1 MTNQPKNRRDFDEWD
16 AVFEDSDP
24 TRVLDPRTFGQDA
37 GSSQASTPADAGV
50 SATRYQ
56 HVPPTEQN
64 QNHQQTVPVQAQPQ
78 PTQQVYS
85 AEPATPAQPVQAV
98 PASAYP
104 TAHLGA
110 IASAAALKRV
120 QFIPAFCGALVA
132 YALATGGLALARTVM
147 GVLGVSTYSGL
158 TETVLAVTTPASR
171 TQALP
176 WLITVAALIA
186 VAFGLA
192 GYTASRMTALAPSKQ
207 AVGVLAVS
215 ALGVLL
221 ATLLTWA
228 TAQLTHPLAPAYAL
242 QPLLTPDLAIGALTT
257 LATGVLALVGAL
269 IGAGLGTRYHRALTG
284 ADART
289 H

>member
-1 MTNQPKNRRDFDEWD
+1 MTDQPKNRRDFDEWD

-37 GSSQASTPADAGV
+37 GSSPASAPADAGV

-56 HVPPTEQN
+56 RVPSTE
-64 QNHQQTVPVQAQPQ
+64 QNHQQTAPPQAQPQ

-85 AEPATPAQPVQAV
+85 AEQATPAQPLAAV
-98 PASAYP
+98 ERPAYSPVPSSGVASSA
-104 TAHLGA
+104 
-110 IASAAALKRV
+110 SVLKRV

-132 YALATGGLALARTVM
+132 YGLTTGGLALARTLM
-147 GVLGVSTYSGL
+147 GLLGVSTYSGL
-158 TETVLAVTTPASR
+158 TETVLAVTAPASR

>member
-1 MTNQPKNRRDFDEWD
+1 MTDQPKNRRDFDEWD

-56 HVPPTEQN
+56 RVPPTE

-85 AEPATPAQPVQAV
+85 AEPATPAQPLQPV
-98 PASAYP
+98 PASAP
-104 TAHLGA
+104 PAVNLGA
-110 IASAAALKRV
+110 TAPAAALKRV

-132 YALATGGLALARTVM
+132 YALATGGLALARTLM
-147 GVLGVSTYSGL
+147 GVLGVSVYSSL
-158 TETVLAVTTPASR
+158 TETVLAVTAPASR

-242 QPLLTPDLAIGALTT
+242 QPFLTPDLAIGALTT

-269 IGAGLGTRYHRALTG
+269 IGARLGTRYHRALTG
-284 ADART
+284 ADTRT

>member
-1 MTNQPKNRRDFDEWD
+1 MTDQPKNHRDFDEWD

-37 GSSQASTPADAGV
+37 RGSQGSTPADAGV

-56 HVPPTEQN
+56 RVPPAE
-64 QNHQQTVPVQAQPQ
+64 QNHQQTAPPQAQPQ

-85 AEPATPAQPVQAV
+85 AEPATPAQPLQAV
-98 PASAYP
+98 PASARP
-104 TAHLGA
+104 AANLGA
-110 IASAAALKRV
+110 TMPAAALKRV

-132 YALATGGLALARTVM
+132 YVLATGSLALARTVM

-158 TETVLAVTTPASR
+158 TETVLAVTAPASR

-176 WLITVAALIA
+176 WLITVAVLIA
-186 VAFGLA
+186 LAFGFA

-215 ALGVLL
+215 ILGVLL

-228 TAQLTHPLAPAYAL
+228 TAQLASPLAPAYAL
-242 QPLLTPDLAIGALTT
+242 QPLLTPDLAIGTLTT

-284 ADART
+284 ADARP

>member
-1 MTNQPKNRRDFDEWD
+1 MTDQPKNRRDFDEWD

-24 TRVLDPRTFGQDA
+24 TRVLDPRTFGQNA
-37 GSSQASTPADAGV
+37 GSSQGSTPADAGV

-56 HVPPTEQN
+56 RVPPTEQ

-85 AEPATPAQPVQAV
+85 AEPATPAQPLQPV
-98 PASAYP
+98 PASVRPA
-104 TAHLGA
+104 ANLGA
-110 IASAAALKRV
+110 TAPAVALKRV

-132 YALATGGLALARTVM
+132 YGLTTGGLALARTLM
-147 GVLGVSTYSGL
+147 GVLGVSVYSGL

-228 TAQLTHPLAPAYAL
+228 TAQLIHPLAPTYAL
-242 QPLLTPDLAIGALTT
+242 QPLLTPDLAIGALTA

-289 H
+289 R

>member
-1 MTNQPKNRRDFDEWD
+1 MTEPSQNRRDFDEWD

-37 GSSQASTPADAGV
+37 RGSQGSTPADAGV

-56 HVPPTEQN
+56 RVRPAE
-64 QNHQQTVPVQAQPQ
+64 QNHQQTAPPQAQPQ

-85 AEPATPAQPVQAV
+85 AEPATPAQPLQAV
-98 PASAYP
+98 PASARP
-104 TAHLGA
+104 AAKLGA
-110 IASAAALKRV
+110 TMPAAALKRV

-132 YALATGGLALARTVM
+132 YGLATGGLALARTLM
-147 GVLGVSTYSGL
+147 GLLGVSTYSGL
-158 TETVLAVTTPASR
+158 TETVLAVTAPASR
-171 TQALP
+171 AQALP
-176 WLITVAALIA
+176 WLITVAL
-186 VAFGLA
+186 VLSLAFGLG

-215 ALGVLL
+215 TLGVLL

-242 QPLLTPDLAIGALTT
+242 QPLLAPDLPIGALTV
-257 LATGVLALVGAL
+257 LATGVLALLAAL
-269 IGAGLGTRYHRALTG
+269 AGAGLGLRYHRALTG
-284 ADART
+284 ADARAS
-289 H
+289 

>member
-1 MTNQPKNRRDFDEWD
+1 MTDQPKNRSDFDEWD

-37 GSSQASTPADAGV
+37 GGSQASAPADPEV

-56 HVPPTEQN
+56 RNPQAGQEY
-64 QNHQQTVPVQAQPQ
+64 QQTAPAQVQPQ

-104 TAHLGA
+104 AAHLEA
-110 IASAAALKRV
+110 TTPAAALKRV

-132 YALATGGLALARTVM
+132 YALTTGGLALARTLM
-147 GVLGVSTYSGL
+147 GVLGVSVYSGL
-158 TETVLAVTTPASR
+158 TETVLAVTAPASR

-176 WLITVAALIA
+176 WLITVAVLIA
-186 VAFGLA
+186 LAFGFA

-207 AVGVLAVS
+207 AVGVLAMS
-215 ALGVLL
+215 TLGVLL

-228 TAQLTHPLAPAYAL
+228 TAQLASPLAPAYAL
-242 QPLLTPDLAIGALTT
+242 QPLLTPDLAIGALTA

-284 ADART
+284 ADARP

>member
-1 MTNQPKNRRDFDEWD
+1 MTEPSQNRRDFDEWD

-37 GSSQASTPADAGV
+37 RGSQGSTPADAGV

-56 HVPPTEQN
+56 RVPPAE
-64 QNHQQTVPVQAQPQ
+64 QNHQQTAPPQAQPQ

-85 AEPATPAQPVQAV
+85 AEPATPAQPLQAV
-98 PASAYP
+98 PASARP
-104 TAHLGA
+104 AAKLGA
-110 IASAAALKRV
+110 TMPAAALKRV

-132 YALATGGLALARTVM
+132 YGLATGGLALARTLM
-147 GVLGVSTYSGL
+147 GLLGVSTYSGL
-158 TETVLAVTTPASR
+158 TETVLAVTAPASR
-171 TQALP
+171 AQALP
-176 WLITVAALIA
+176 WLITVAL
-186 VAFGLA
+186 VLSLAFGLG

-215 ALGVLL
+215 TLGVLL

-242 QPLLTPDLAIGALTT
+242 QPLLAPDLPIGALTV
-257 LATGVLALVGAL
+257 LATGVLALLAAL
-269 IGAGLGTRYHRALTG
+269 AGAGLGLRYHRALTT
-284 ADART
+284 ADAHSR
-289 H
+289 

>member
-1 MTNQPKNRRDFDEWD
+1 MTDQPKNRRDFDEWD

-56 HVPPTEQN
+56 RSPQVGQEYLQAAPA
-64 QNHQQTVPVQAQPQ
+64 QAQP
-78 PTQQVYS
+78 PQQVYS
-85 AEPATPAQPVQAV
+85 AEPATPAQPVQA
-98 PASAYP
+98 SAYP
-104 TAHLGA
+104 AAHLGA
-110 IASAAALKRV
+110 MAPAAALKRV

-132 YALATGGLALARTVM
+132 YALATGSLALARTVM

-158 TETVLAVTTPASR
+158 TETVLAVTAPASR
-171 TQALP
+171 PQALP
-176 WLITVAALIA
+176 WLITVAVLIA

-215 ALGVLL
+215 TLGVLL

-242 QPLLTPDLAIGALTT
+242 QPLLTPDLAIGALTA
-257 LATGVLALVGAL
+257 LATGVLALVSAL

-289 H
+289 R

>member
-1 MTNQPKNRRDFDEWD
+1 MTDQPKNRRDFDEWD

-37 GSSQASTPADAGV
+37 GGSPASTPADPEV

-56 HVPPTEQN
+56 RVPPTE

-85 AEPATPAQPVQAV
+85 AEPATPAQPLQPM
-98 PASAYP
+98 PASARP
-104 TAHLGA
+104 AANLGA
-110 IASAAALKRV
+110 TAPAAALKRV
-120 QFIPAFCGALVA
+120 QFVPAFCGALVA
-132 YALATGGLALARTVM
+132 YALTTGGLALDRTMM
-147 GVLGVSTYSGL
+147 GVLGVSVYSGL
-158 TETVLAVTTPASR
+158 TETVLAVTAPASR

-176 WLITVAALIA
+176 WLITVAVLIS
-186 VAFGLA
+186 VAFGFA

-207 AVGVLAVS
+207 AVGVLAMS
-215 ALGVLL
+215 TLGALL

-242 QPLLTPDLAIGALTT
+242 QPLLAPDLPIGALTV
-257 LATGVLALVGAL
+257 LATGVLALLAAL
-269 IGAGLGTRYHRALTG
+269 AGAGLGLRYHRALTT
-284 ADART
+284 ADARSR
-289 H
+289 

>member
-1 MTNQPKNRRDFDEWD
+1 MTEPSQNRRDFDEWD

-37 GSSQASTPADAGV
+37 RGSQGSTPADAGV

-56 HVPPTEQN
+56 RVPPAE
-64 QNHQQTVPVQAQPQ
+64 QNHQQTAPPQAQPQ

-85 AEPATPAQPVQAV
+85 AEPATPAQPLQAV
-98 PASAYP
+98 PTSTRPAAN
-104 TAHLGA
+104 LGA
-110 IASAAALKRV
+110 TVPAAALKRV

-132 YALATGGLALARTVM
+132 YGLATGGLALARTLM
-147 GVLGVSTYSGL
+147 GLLGVSTYSGL
-158 TETVLAVTTPASR
+158 TETVLAVTAPASR

-176 WLITVAALIA
+176 WLITVAVLIS
-186 VAFGLA
+186 VAFGFA

-207 AVGVLAVS
+207 AVGVLAMS
-215 ALGVLL
+215 TLGVLL

-242 QPLLTPDLAIGALTT
+242 QPLLAPDLPIGALTV
-257 LATGVLALVGAL
+257 LATGVLALLAAL
-269 IGAGLGTRYHRALTG
+269 AGAGLGLRYHRALTT
-284 ADART
+284 ADARSR
-289 H
+289 

>member
-1 MTNQPKNRRDFDEWD
+1 MTEPSQNRRDFDEWD

-37 GSSQASTPADAGV
+37 GSSQAPTPADAGV

-56 HVPPTEQN
+56 RSPQAGQEY
-64 QNHQQTVPVQAQPQ
+64 QQTAPPQAQPQ

-85 AEPATPAQPVQAV
+85 AEPATPAQPLQAV
-98 PASAYP
+98 PASARP
-104 TAHLGA
+104 AANLGA
-110 IASAAALKRV
+110 TMPAAALKRV

-132 YALATGGLALARTVM
+132 YGLATGGLALARTLM
-147 GVLGVSTYSGL
+147 GLLGVSTYSGL
-158 TETVLAVTTPASR
+158 TETVLAVTAPASR
-171 TQALP
+171 AQALP
-176 WLITVAALIA
+176 WLITVAL
-186 VAFGLA
+186 VLSLAFGLG

-215 ALGVLL
+215 TLGVLL

-242 QPLLTPDLAIGALTT
+242 QPLLAPDLPIGALTV
-257 LATGVLALVGAL
+257 LATGVLALLAAL
-269 IGAGLGTRYHRALTG
+269 AGAGLGLRYHRALTT
-284 ADART
+284 ADAHSR
-289 H
+289 

>member
-1 MTNQPKNRRDFDEWD
+1 MTDQPKNRRDFDEWD

-37 GSSQASTPADAGV
+37 GGSQAPTPADPGV

-56 HVPPTEQN
+56 RVPPTE

-85 AEPATPAQPVQAV
+85 AEPATPAQPLQPV
-98 PASAYP
+98 PASAP
-104 TAHLGA
+104 PAANLGTTAP
-110 IASAAALKRV
+110 AAALKRV

-132 YALATGGLALARTVM
+132 YALTTGGLALARTMM
-147 GVLGVSTYSGL
+147 GVLGVSVYSGL
-158 TETVLAVTTPASR
+158 TETVLAVTAPASR

-176 WLITVAALIA
+176 WLITVAVLIA
-186 VAFGLA
+186 LAFGFA

-215 ALGVLL
+215 TLGVLL

-242 QPLLTPDLAIGALTT
+242 QPLLAPDLPIGALTV
-257 LATGVLALVGAL
+257 LATGVLALLAAL
-269 IGAGLGTRYHRALTG
+269 AGAGLGLRYHRALTT
-284 ADART
+284 ADAHSR
-289 H
+289 

>member
-1 MTNQPKNRRDFDEWD
+1 MTEPSQNRRDFDEWD

-37 GSSQASTPADAGV
+37 RGSQGSTPADAGV

-56 HVPPTEQN
+56 RVPPAE
-64 QNHQQTVPVQAQPQ
+64 QNHQQTAPPQAQPQ

-85 AEPATPAQPVQAV
+85 AEPATPAQPLQAV
-98 PASAYP
+98 PASTYP
-104 TAHLGA
+104 AAHLGA
-110 IASAAALKRV
+110 TTSAATLKRV

-132 YALATGGLALARTVM
+132 YGLATGGLALARTLM
-147 GVLGVSTYSGL
+147 GLLGVSTYSGL
-158 TETVLAVTTPASR
+158 TETVLAVTAPASR
-171 TQALP
+171 AQALP
-176 WLITVAALIA
+176 WLITVAL
-186 VAFGLA
+186 VLSLAFGLG

-215 ALGVLL
+215 TLGVLL

-228 TAQLTHPLAPAYAL
+228 TAQLASPLAPAYAL
-242 QPLLTPDLAIGALTT
+242 HPLLTPDLAIGALTA

-284 ADART
+284 ADARP

>member
-1 MTNQPKNRRDFDEWD
+1 MTDQPKNRRDFEEWD

-37 GSSQASTPADAGV
+37 GV

-56 HVPPTEQN
+56 RSPQADQEYQHAAPA
-64 QNHQQTVPVQAQPQ
+64 QAQP
-78 PTQQVYS
+78 PQQVYS
-85 AEPATPAQPVQAV
+85 AEPAIPAQPVQAV
-98 PASAYP
+98 PASAP
-104 TAHLGA
+104 PATPLGA
-110 IASAAALKRV
+110 SSPAAALKRV

-132 YALATGGLALARTVM
+132 YALATGSLALARTVM
-147 GVLGVSTYSGL
+147 GILGVSTYSGL

-171 TQALP
+171 AQALP
-176 WLITVAALIA
+176 WLITVAVLIA
-186 VAFGLA
+186 VAFGCA

-215 ALGVLL
+215 TLGVLL
-221 ATLLTWA
+221 ATLLTWS
-228 TAQLTHPLAPAYAL
+228 TAQLTPPLAPAYAL
-242 QPLLTPDLAIGALTT
+242 QSLLTPDLAIGALTA
-257 LATGVLALVGAL
+257 LATGVLALAGAL

>member
-1 MTNQPKNRRDFDEWD
+1 MTEPSQNRRDFDEWD

-37 GSSQASTPADAGV
+37 RGSQASAPADPEV

-56 HVPPTEQN
+56 RVPPTE

-85 AEPATPAQPVQAV
+85 AEPATPAQPLQPV
-98 PASAYP
+98 PASARP
-104 TAHLGA
+104 AANLGA
-110 IASAAALKRV
+110 TAPAAALKRV

-132 YALATGGLALARTVM
+132 YGLTTGGLALARTLM
-147 GVLGVSTYSGL
+147 GVLGVSVYSGL
-158 TETVLAVTTPASR
+158 TETVLAVTAPASR

-176 WLITVAALIA
+176 WLITIAVLIA
-186 VAFGLA
+186 LAFGFA

-215 ALGVLL
+215 TLGVLL

-228 TAQLTHPLAPAYAL
+228 TAQLASPLAPVYAL
-242 QPLLTPDLAIGALTT
+242 QPLLTPDLAIGALTA

-284 ADART
+284 ADARAS
-289 H
+289 

>member
-1 MTNQPKNRRDFDEWD
+1 MTDQPKNRRDFDEWD

-37 GSSQASTPADAGV
+37 GSSQASAPADAGV

-56 HVPPTEQN
+56 RVPPTE

-85 AEPATPAQPVQAV
+85 AEPAAPAPPVQAV
-98 PASAYP
+98 PASTPP
-104 TAHLGA
+104 TVNLGA
-110 IASAAALKRV
+110 TAPAAALKRV

-132 YALATGGLALARTVM
+132 YTLATGGLALARTVM
-147 GVLGVSTYSGL
+147 GVLGVSVYSGL

-171 TQALP
+171 PQALP

-242 QPLLTPDLAIGALTT
+242 QPLLTPDLSIGALTT